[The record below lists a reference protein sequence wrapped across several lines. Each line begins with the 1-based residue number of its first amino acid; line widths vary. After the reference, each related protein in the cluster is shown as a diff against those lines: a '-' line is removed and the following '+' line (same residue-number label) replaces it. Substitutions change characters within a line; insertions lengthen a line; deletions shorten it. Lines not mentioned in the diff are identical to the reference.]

1 MIVGLVQGF
10 YGVIVLCERKIDGSL
25 YFTVRA
31 SGLGNGEAHGKE

>member
-10 YGVIVLCERKIDGSL
+10 YEVIVLGERKRNASL
-25 YFTVRA
+25 YFTFRA